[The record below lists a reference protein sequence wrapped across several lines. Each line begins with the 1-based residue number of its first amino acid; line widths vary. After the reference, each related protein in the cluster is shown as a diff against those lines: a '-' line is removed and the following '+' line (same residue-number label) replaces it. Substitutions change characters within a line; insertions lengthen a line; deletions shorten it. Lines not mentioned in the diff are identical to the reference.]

1 MQLLTDCQ
9 NLSFFFF
16 FNKGARISI
25 FLSETIF
32 IYIFCCVL
40 CIFMRIFFNIAS
52 KTATKMLPFRNSGL
66 LPYVQGISVMSG
78 CVKSLGGI
86 RDKGN

>member
-1 MQLLTDCQ
+1 
-9 NLSFFFF
+9 
-16 FNKGARISI
+16 
-25 FLSETIF
+25 
-32 IYIFCCVL
+32 
-40 CIFMRIFFNIAS
+40 MRIFFNIAS